1 MKNTKKKRIPKFKN
15 EDEEREFWASHDST
29 NYIDWD
35 KAKDVIMPNLKPTL
49 KTISIRLPEIM
60 IEELKLLANK
70 KDVPYQS
77 LMKIFIAE
85 RVAQELQKSH
95 FKITNC

>member
-1 MKNTKKKRIPKFKN
+1 MKSTKKKRIPKFKN

-29 NYIDWD
+29 NYIDWA
-35 KAKDVIMPNLKPTL
+35 KAKDVVMPNLKPTL

-85 RVAQELQKSH
+85 RVAQELQK
-95 FKITNC
+95 